1 MDNQNSLLRALLL
14 FYVLIASNFTGGLF
28 SKQLRTFFEENRMA
42 QHLIGFTM
50 MLVIIMLIGGINN
63 TYRAVIYSLIGYI
76 WFILTTKLDVHWNVI
91 IILLLLFGFLY
102 ESKLN
107 EKERNIMSDSN
118 LTEEEKQKII
128 NNNFQYRM
136 YFILAALLTTI
147 IGSLLYLNKKVGQY
161 GGGKFDLITY
171 LFY

>member
-1 MDNQNSLLRALLL
+1 
-14 FYVLIASNFTGGLF
+14 
-28 SKQLRTFFEENRMA
+28 
-42 QHLIGFTM
+42 
-50 MLVIIMLIGGINN
+50 MLIGGINN